1 MPIIP
6 EPYTGAVFTLRY
18 GDTVNR
24 ITDFDGNNHPWGFD
38 FAFNQFFTSNLGY
51 FQTKYPKY
59 YAAGTELIARFSL
72 RNWYKEI
79 SAETPDQWI
88 ILAEQAIAESAGKWE
103 VILDMTSRT
112 GFDIADPNKS
122 SQVIDYGHTVD
133 ESVQDTPYGQLS
145 AASDYVSGRSNVT
158 HGGKDTITNRDKL
171 DAEIVMDLRDRW
183 EDNMN
188 RIVEGFD
195 DLFIRIVGLEVEL

>member
-1 MPIIP
+1 MTLNP
-6 EPYTGAVFTLRY
+6 EPYTGPVFTLRY
-18 GDTVNR
+18 GDTVQR
-24 ITDFDGNNHPWGFD
+24 INDYDGNGHAWGFD
-38 FAFNQFFTSNLGY
+38 YAFNMVFTINSNY
-51 FQTKYPKY
+51 YQSKYPKY
-59 YAAGTELIARFSL
+59 YAAGAELLSRFSL
-72 RNWYKEI
+72 RNWFKEI

-88 ILAEQAIAESAGKWE
+88 YLAEQAILESAGKWE

-145 AASDYVSGRSNVT
+145 ASSDYVSGRSNVT

>member
-1 MPIIP
+1 MTITP
-6 EPYTGAVFTLRY
+6 EPYTGAIFTLRY
-18 GDTVNR
+18 GDTVQR
-24 ITDFDGNNHPWGFD
+24 IPDYDGNGNAWGFD
-38 FAFNQFFTSNLGY
+38 YAFNRFFTANTNY

-59 YAAGTELIARFSL
+59 YAIGTELRARFEL

-88 ILAEQAIAESAGKWE
+88 ILAQQAIAESAGKWE
-103 VILDMTSRT
+103 AILDMTSRT

-188 RIVEGFD
+188 KIVAGFD
-195 DLFIRIVGLEVEL
+195 DLFIRIVGTEVEL

>member
-1 MPIIP
+1 MTLTP
-6 EPYTGAVFTLRY
+6 EPYTGPVFTLRY
-18 GDTVNR
+18 GDTVQR
-24 ITDFDGNNHPWGFD
+24 ISDFAGNGNPWGFP
-38 FAFNQFFTSNLGY
+38 FAYNLFFTSNSNH
-51 FQTKYPKY
+51 FQSKYPKY
-59 YAAGTELIARFSL
+59 YAAGTELIARFDL

-88 ILAEQAIAESAGKWE
+88 FLAMQAIAESAGKWE
-103 VILDMTSRT
+103 AILDMMSKT
-112 GFDIADPNKS
+112 GFDVTDPNKS

-145 AASDYVSGRSNVT
+145 AASDYVSGRSNIT

-188 RIVEGFD
+188 KIVEGFD